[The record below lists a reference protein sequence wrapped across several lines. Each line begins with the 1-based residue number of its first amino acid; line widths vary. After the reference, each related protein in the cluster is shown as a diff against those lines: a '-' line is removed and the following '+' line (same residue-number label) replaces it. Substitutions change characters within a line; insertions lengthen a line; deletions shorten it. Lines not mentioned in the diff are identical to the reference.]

1 MSHYPSHVLKRIMKE
16 AEDRVA
22 AGQSSSRSPRYQLPT
37 QSVVAHLEAKTIK
50 GTVNLQ

>member
-1 MSHYPSHVLKRIMKE
+1 MKE